1 MQGGT
6 PDPGGAKNT
15 ADNSLVQDRENV
27 NEHKKN
33 NMIVEKIKQCGTINL
48 ERTLRET
55 ETNMPKERKCFSM
68 KKIAPILLAMVLA
81 LTLCLVGFADAESY
95 DDDPLEETAASTSEE
110 ALEEAEPVPAR
121 SSECDA
127 CGKVSCV
134 TPKKDTFETGP
145 EEVKCIH
152 YPHGTDEVYYQHTT
166 YYQVC
171 GSCGYKSGTWTVD
184 EGESLRYCHG
194 WSATKH

>member
-1 MQGGT
+1 MST
-6 PDPGGAKNT
+6 KN
-15 ADNSLVQDRENV
+15 
-27 NEHKKN
+27 K
-33 NMIVEKIKQCGTINL
+33 MIVEKIKRYSTIKL

-68 KKIAPILLAMVLA
+68 KKIVPILLAMVLA
-81 LTLCLVGFADAESY
+81 LTLCLVGFADAERY

-127 CGKVSCV
+127 CGKMSRV

-152 YPHGTDEVYYQHTT
+152 YPHGTDEVYYQHAT

>member
-1 MQGGT
+1 MST
-6 PDPGGAKNT
+6 KN
-15 ADNSLVQDRENV
+15 
-27 NEHKKN
+27 KI
-33 NMIVEKIKQCGTINL
+33 IVEKIKRYGTIKL

-152 YPHGTDEVYYQHTT
+152 YPHGTDEVYHRNAT